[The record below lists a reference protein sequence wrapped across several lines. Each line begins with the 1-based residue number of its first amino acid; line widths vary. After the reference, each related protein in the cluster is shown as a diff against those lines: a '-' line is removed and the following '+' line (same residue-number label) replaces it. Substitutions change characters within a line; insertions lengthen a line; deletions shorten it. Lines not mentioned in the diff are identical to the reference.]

1 MPSSPGQNC
10 PECSGQEG
18 GISAHFRFCVYAS
31 QMFLVLIK
39 LRNWKRPSWDQYGTT
54 LTQSLPKATGTCPVP
69 CLRSEGQ
76 IDLFQ
81 VPCTTQ
87 LISLGNLGGGG
98 EEGSCLS
105 DSFTVTYIL
114 MGKWWWL
121 NLNGANCCEGGEACN
136 ESRFMDAGCDGTTL
150 MWSFQ
155 YCPFKQPE
163 SSCY

>member
-54 LTQSLPKATGTCPVP
+54 LTQSLPKATRTCPVP

-76 IDLFQ
+76 IDLLQ

-98 EEGSCLS
+98 GTWDLPLRFIYSHIH
-105 DSFTVTYIL
+105 TH
-114 MGKWWWL
+114 
-121 NLNGANCCEGGEACN
+121 GEVVVA
-136 ESRFMDAGCDGTTL
+136 ESQWC
-150 MWSFQ
+150 
-155 YCPFKQPE
+155 
-163 SSCY
+163 